1 MTDLFT
7 DYQNNIENDNSFTDS
22 SSPSDGSVSGNETIT
37 PAPAPVTEQELPT
50 VTPVPIQDNTVQ
62 GDAPATPEGETVL
75 TPTPAPEDKGISD
88 TYSMDDIYTLLSDWN
103 TQYKEEL
110 EAQQTFRSEV
120 LESQK
125 HLTAQSNNLLSASV
139 VLLLAVGFLSGI
151 LLARTVWRKL

>member
-1 MTDLFT
+1 MADLFT
-7 DYQNNIENDNSFTDS
+7 DYQNSIENDNSFTDP
-22 SSPSDGSVSGNETIT
+22 SSPSDGSIAGNETT
-37 PAPAPVTEQELPT
+37 TSAPVTEQELPT
-50 VTPVPIQDNTVQ
+50 VTPVPTQENTVQ
-62 GDAPATPEGETVL
+62 GEVPATPEDETVL
-75 TPTPAPEDKGISD
+75 TPTPAPEDKEISD

-110 EAQQTFRSEV
+110 ETQATFRSEV

>member
-1 MTDLFT
+1 MADLFT
-7 DYQNNIENDNSFTDS
+7 DYQNSIENDNSFTDPS
-22 SSPSDGSVSGNETIT
+22 SSSDGSIAGNETT
-37 PAPAPVTEQELPT
+37 TPAPVTEQELPT
-50 VTPVPIQDNTVQ
+50 VTPVPTQDNTAQ
-62 GDAPATPEGETVL
+62 GEVPATPEDETVL
-75 TPTPAPEDKGISD
+75 TPTPAPEDKEISD

-103 TQYKEEL
+103 TQYKEES
-110 EAQQTFRSEV
+110 EAQQAFRSEV

>member
-1 MTDLFT
+1 MADLFT
-7 DYQNNIENDNSFTDS
+7 DYQNSIENDNSFTDT
-22 SSPSDGSVSGNETIT
+22 SSPSDGSMAGNETT
-37 PAPAPVTEQELPT
+37 TPAPVTEKEIPT
-50 VTPVPIQDNTVQ
+50 ATPVPTQDNTAQ
-62 GDAPATPEGETVL
+62 GEVPATPE
-75 TPTPAPEDKGISD
+75 DKEISD

-103 TQYKEEL
+103 TQYKEES
-110 EAQQTFRSEV
+110 EAQQAFRSEV

>member
-1 MTDLFT
+1 MADLFT
-7 DYQNNIENDNSFTDS
+7 DYQNNIENDNSFTDP
-22 SSPSDGSVSGNETIT
+22 SSPSDGNIVGNETIT

-50 VTPVPIQDNTVQ
+50 VTPVPMQDNTVQ

-75 TPTPAPEDKGISD
+75 TPTPAPEDKEISD

-120 LESQK
+120 SESQK
-125 HLTAQSNNLLSASV
+125 HLTAQSNNLLSVSTM
-139 VLLLAVGFLSGI
+139 VLLSVAFLSGI
-151 LLARTVWRKL
+151 LLARAVWRKL

>member
-1 MTDLFT
+1 MADLFT
-7 DYQNNIENDNSFTDS
+7 DYQNSIENDNSFTDPS
-22 SSPSDGSVSGNETIT
+22 SSSDGSIAGNETT
-37 PAPAPVTEQELPT
+37 TPAPVTEKEIPT
-50 VTPVPIQDNTVQ
+50 ATPVPTQENTVQ
-62 GDAPATPEGETVL
+62 GDAPATPEDETVL
-75 TPTPAPEDKGISD
+75 TPTPAPEDKEISD

-103 TQYKEEL
+103 TQYKEES
-110 EAQQTFRSEV
+110 EAQQAFRSEV

>member
-22 SSPSDGSVSGNETIT
+22 SSPSDGSVAGNEIIT

-50 VTPVPIQDNTVQ
+50 VTPVPMQDNTVQ

-75 TPTPAPEDKGISD
+75 TPTPAPEDKEISD
-88 TYSMDDIYTLLSDWN
+88 TYSMDDIYTLLFDWN

-120 LESQK
+120 SESQK
-125 HLTAQSNNLLSASV
+125 HLTAQSNNLLSVSTM
-139 VLLLAVGFLSGI
+139 VLLSVAFLSGI
-151 LLARTVWRKL
+151 LLARAVWRKL

>member
-1 MTDLFT
+1 MADLFT
-7 DYQNNIENDNSFTDS
+7 DYQNSIENDNSFTDT
-22 SSPSDGSVSGNETIT
+22 SSPSDGSMAGNETT
-37 PAPAPVTEQELPT
+37 TPAPVTEKEIPT
-50 VTPVPIQDNTVQ
+50 ATPVPTQDNTAQ
-62 GDAPATPEGETVL
+62 GEVPATPEDETVL
-75 TPTPAPEDKGISD
+75 TPTPAPEDKEISD

-103 TQYKEEL
+103 TQYKEES
-110 EAQQTFRSEV
+110 EAQQAFRSEV

>member
-22 SSPSDGSVSGNETIT
+22 SSPSDGSVTGNETIT

-75 TPTPAPEDKGISD
+75 TPTPAPEDKEISD

-110 EAQQTFRSEV
+110 ETQQTFCSEV
-120 LESQK
+120 LENQK
-125 HLTAQSNNLLSASV
+125 HLIAQSNNLLSASV

>member
-1 MTDLFT
+1 MADLFT
-7 DYQNNIENDNSFTDS
+7 DYQNSIENDNSFTDT
-22 SSPSDGSVSGNETIT
+22 SSPSDGSIAGNETIT
-37 PAPAPVTEQELPT
+37 PAPAPVIDKELPT
-50 VTPVPIQDNTVQ
+50 VTPVPTQENTVQ
-62 GDAPATPEGETVL
+62 DEVPAPPEDETVL
-75 TPTPAPEDKGISD
+75 TPTPAPEDTEISD

-110 EAQQTFRSEV
+110 ETQQTFRSEV
-120 LESQK
+120 SESQK

>member
-1 MTDLFT
+1 MADLFT
-7 DYQNNIENDNSFTDS
+7 DYQNSIENDNSFTDT
-22 SSPSDGSVSGNETIT
+22 SSPSDGSIAGNETT
-37 PAPAPVTEQELPT
+37 TSAPVTEQELPT
-50 VTPVPIQDNTVQ
+50 VTPVPTQENTVQ
-62 GDAPATPEGETVL
+62 GEVPATPEDETVL
-75 TPTPAPEDKGISD
+75 TPTPAPEDKEISD

-110 EAQQTFRSEV
+110 ETQATFRSEV

>member
-1 MTDLFT
+1 MADLFT
-7 DYQNNIENDNSFTDS
+7 DYQNSIENDNSFTDT
-22 SSPSDGSVSGNETIT
+22 SSPSDGSMAGNETT
-37 PAPAPVTEQELPT
+37 TPAPVTEKEIPT
-50 VTPVPIQDNTVQ
+50 ATPVPTQDNTAQ
-62 GDAPATPEGETVL
+62 GEVPATPEDETVL
-75 TPTPAPEDKGISD
+75 TPTPAPEDKEISD

-103 TQYKEEL
+103 TQYKEES
-110 EAQQTFRSEV
+110 ETQQTFRSEV

>member
-22 SSPSDGSVSGNETIT
+22 PFPSDGSITGNEVTT

-62 GDAPATPEGETVL
+62 GEVPATPEGETVL
-75 TPTPAPEDKGISD
+75 TPTPAPEDKEISD

-110 EAQQTFRSEV
+110 ETQQTFCSEV
-120 LESQK
+120 LENQK
-125 HLTAQSNNLLSASV
+125 HLIAQSNNLLSASV

>member
-1 MTDLFT
+1 MADLFT
-7 DYQNNIENDNSFTDS
+7 DYQNSIENDNSFTDPS
-22 SSPSDGSVSGNETIT
+22 SSSDGSIAGNETT
-37 PAPAPVTEQELPT
+37 TPAPVTEKEIPT
-50 VTPVPIQDNTVQ
+50 ATPVPTQENTVQ
-62 GDAPATPEGETVL
+62 GDAPATPEDETVITL
-75 TPTPAPEDKGISD
+75 TPAPEDKEISD

-103 TQYKEEL
+103 TQYKEES
-110 EAQQTFRSEV
+110 EAQQAFRSEV

>member
-22 SSPSDGSVSGNETIT
+22 SSSSDGSVAGNETIT
-37 PAPAPVTEQELPT
+37 PAPAPVTEQKFPT

-75 TPTPAPEDKGISD
+75 TPTPAPEDKEISD

-110 EAQQTFRSEV
+110 ETQQTFRSEV

>member
-1 MTDLFT
+1 MADLFT
-7 DYQNNIENDNSFTDS
+7 DYQNSIENDNSFIDP
-22 SSPSDGSVSGNETIT
+22 SSPSDGSIAGNETTI
-37 PAPAPVTEQELPT
+37 PVPAPVTEKEAPT
-50 VTPVPIQDNTVQ
+50 VTPVPSQESTVQ
-62 GDAPATPEGETVL
+62 GEVPATPEDETVL
-75 TPTPAPEDKGISD
+75 TPTPAPEDKEISD

-110 EAQQTFRSEV
+110 ETQQTFRSEV

>member
-1 MTDLFT
+1 MADLFT
-7 DYQNNIENDNSFTDS
+7 DYQNSIENDNSFTDT
-22 SSPSDGSVSGNETIT
+22 SSPSDGSMAGNETT
-37 PAPAPVTEQELPT
+37 TPAPVTEKEIPT
-50 VTPVPIQDNTVQ
+50 ATPVPTQDNTAQ
-62 GDAPATPEGETVL
+62 GEVPATPE
-75 TPTPAPEDKGISD
+75 DKEISD

-103 TQYKEEL
+103 TQYKEES
-110 EAQQTFRSEV
+110 ETQQTFRSEV

>member
-1 MTDLFT
+1 MADLFT
-7 DYQNNIENDNSFTDS
+7 DYQNSIENDNSFTDP
-22 SSPSDGSVSGNETIT
+22 SSPSDSSIAGNETIT
-37 PAPAPVTEQELPT
+37 PAPAPVTEKETPT
-50 VTPVPIQDNTVQ
+50 VTPVPIQDSTAQ
-62 GDAPATPEGETVL
+62 GDTPATSEDETVL
-75 TPTPAPEDKGISD
+75 TPTPVPEDKEISD

-103 TQYKEEL
+103 TQYKEES
-110 EAQQTFRSEV
+110 EAQQAFRSEV

>member
-22 SSPSDGSVSGNETIT
+22 SSPSDGSVAGNETIT

-50 VTPVPIQDNTVQ
+50 VTPVLIQDNTVQ
-62 GDAPATPEGETVL
+62 GEAPATPEGETVL
-75 TPTPAPEDKGISD
+75 TPTPAPEDKEISD

-110 EAQQTFRSEV
+110 ETQQTFRSEV
-120 LESQK
+120 SESQK
-125 HLTAQSNNLLSASV
+125 HLTAQSNNLLSVSTM
-139 VLLLAVGFLSGI
+139 VLLSLAFLSGI
-151 LLARTVWRKL
+151 LLARAVWRKL

>member
-1 MTDLFT
+1 MADLFT
-7 DYQNNIENDNSFTDS
+7 DYQNSIENDNSFTDP
-22 SSPSDGSVSGNETIT
+22 SSPSDGSIAGNETAI
-37 PAPAPVTEQELPT
+37 PAPVTEQELPT
-50 VTPVPIQDNTVQ
+50 VTPVPTQENTVQ
-62 GDAPATPEGETVL
+62 GEVPATPEDETVL
-75 TPTPAPEDKGISD
+75 TPTPAPEDKEISD
-88 TYSMDDIYTLLSDWN
+88 TYNMDDIYTLLSDWN

-110 EAQQTFRSEV
+110 EAQATFRSEV

>member
-7 DYQNNIENDNSFTDS
+7 DYQNNIENDNSFIDS
-22 SSPSDGSVSGNETIT
+22 SSPSDGSVAGNETIT

-50 VTPVPIQDNTVQ
+50 ATPVPIQDNTVQ
-62 GDAPATPEGETVL
+62 GEAPATPEGETVL
-75 TPTPAPEDKGISD
+75 TPTPAPEDKEISD

-110 EAQQTFRSEV
+110 ETQQIFCSEV

-125 HLTAQSNNLLSASV
+125 HLTAQCNNLLSASV

>member
-22 SSPSDGSVSGNETIT
+22 SFPSDGSVAGNETIT

-62 GDAPATPEGETVL
+62 GEVPATPEGETVL
-75 TPTPAPEDKGISD
+75 TPTPAPEDKEISD

-110 EAQQTFRSEV
+110 ETQQTFCSEV
-120 LESQK
+120 LENQK
-125 HLTAQSNNLLSASV
+125 HLIAQSNNLLSASV

>member
-1 MTDLFT
+1 MADLFT
-7 DYQNNIENDNSFTDS
+7 DYQNSIENDNSFTDT
-22 SSPSDGSVSGNETIT
+22 SSPSDGSIAGNETIT
-37 PAPAPVTEQELPT
+37 PAPVTEKELPT
-50 VTPVPIQDNTVQ
+50 VTPVPTQDNTAQ
-62 GDAPATPEGETVL
+62 GEVPATPEDETVL
-75 TPTPAPEDKGISD
+75 TPTPAPEDKEISD

-103 TQYKEEL
+103 TQYKEES
-110 EAQQTFRSEV
+110 EAHQAFRSDV

>member
-1 MTDLFT
+1 MADLFT
-7 DYQNNIENDNSFTDS
+7 DYQNSIENDNSFTDP
-22 SSPSDGSVSGNETIT
+22 SSPSDGSIAGNETT
-37 PAPAPVTEQELPT
+37 TPAPVTEQEFPT
-50 VTPVPIQDNTVQ
+50 VTPVPTQDNTAQ
-62 GDAPATPEGETVL
+62 GEVPAPPEDETVS
-75 TPTPAPEDKGISD
+75 TPTPAPEDKEISD

-103 TQYKEEL
+103 TQYKEES
-110 EAQQTFRSEV
+110 EAQQAFRSEV

>member
-1 MTDLFT
+1 MADLFT
-7 DYQNNIENDNSFTDS
+7 DYQNSIENDNSFTDP
-22 SSPSDGSVSGNETIT
+22 SSPSDSSIAGNETVT
-37 PAPAPVTEQELPT
+37 PAPVTEQELPT
-50 VTPVPIQDNTVQ
+50 VTPVPTQDNTAQ
-62 GDAPATPEGETVL
+62 GEVPAPPEDETVL
-75 TPTPAPEDKGISD
+75 TPTPAPEDKEISD

-103 TQYKEEL
+103 TQYKEES
-110 EAQQTFRSEV
+110 EAQQAFRSEV

>member
-1 MTDLFT
+1 MADLFT

-22 SSPSDGSVSGNETIT
+22 SPPSDGSVAGNETIT
-37 PAPAPVTEQELPT
+37 PAPVTEQELPT
-50 VTPVPIQDNTVQ
+50 ATPVPTQENTVQ
-62 GDAPATPEGETVL
+62 GEAPATPEDETVL
-75 TPTPAPEDKGISD
+75 TPTPAPEDKEISD

-110 EAQQTFRSEV
+110 ETQQTFRSEV